1 MRLSDLHVDECTVYR
16 AVSQENEYGA
26 LEEKYE
32 KLYENIPCRLSQKV
46 LRSVSVG
53 DNNSSSQEYKLF
65 TDLGADIRQN
75 DKLVITRYADGS
87 QYFFKASKPMSYRV
101 IRHKEIVLTE
111 ISGNEVMK

>member
-46 LRSVSVG
+46 LRSVVVG
-53 DNNSSSQEYKLF
+53 DNNSSIQEYKLF
-65 TDLGADIRQN
+65 IGLEADIRQN
-75 DKLVITRYADGS
+75 DKLIITRYADS
-87 QYFFKASKPMSYRV
+87 SRYTFKASKPMSYTV
-101 IRHKEIVLTE
+101 IKHKEIVLTE
-111 ISGNEVMK
+111 ISENEVLK